1 MENEEKEENV
11 KLKKPN
17 EVNKKLNPEEKYP
30 WHLLSRT
37 MVLLNAFLGKNRN
50 LMTKTIHSFLLVL
63 GVIEAVFGPTL
74 LDLKDIFGVSIGRL
88 SFIMLLSSVGSM
100 FGCFVA
106 GLLFDRFKK
115 FQYLYLAGN

>member
-37 MVLLNAFLGKNRN
+37 MVLLNAFLGKNREN
-50 LMTKTIHSFLLVL
+50 
-63 GVIEAVFGPTL
+63 
-74 LDLKDIFGVSIGRL
+74 
-88 SFIMLLSSVGSM
+88 
-100 FGCFVA
+100 
-106 GLLFDRFKK
+106 
-115 FQYLYLAGN
+115 

>member
-1 MENEEKEENV
+1 
-11 KLKKPN
+11 
-17 EVNKKLNPEEKYP
+17 
-30 WHLLSRT
+30 
-37 MVLLNAFLGKNRN
+37 
-50 LMTKTIHSFLLVL
+50 MTKTIHSFLLVL